1 MNEIEHVKYWTLF
14 GLDKVLWDCNLL
26 NYWTRLLL
34 RLQPCHC
41 QTRLYDLRQAVG
53 WGLWLFHLF

>member
-53 WGLWLFHLF
+53 W